1 MKRSTWPW
9 LFWLMVMV
17 ASWLQVSKV
26 TVVTDVSSFLP
37 GPVNASQG
45 LMVDQLRDGL
55 STRTLLI
62 GLRLAPRPGN
72 AAPSPEQMQALV
84 AASRALRSKLAADP
98 QFAWVSNGDAEA
110 LSAERDLIFDARY
123 LLAPG
128 VNPQHF
134 STPGLTQAFAELELA
149 LGSARGVL
157 IRPIAT
163 ADPTLTAL
171 QLLGKTPLGAAPQ
184 TAQGV
189 WLGANGTAALLLMET
204 KARGNDIEAMR
215 NTLDSAK
222 RTAQAVL
229 QTWPDLGPA
238 PVVELAGASYF
249 NVQSHDAIGQDANQL
264 ALLAL
269 GLVAAL
275 LLWALRSPRFLALAL
290 VPVVTGA
297 LAGFAV
303 VAWVN
308 HTIHGIT
315 LAFGVTLIG
324 EAVDYA
330 IYTHVQADASGQRP
344 VRFWR
349 QIYLAAFT
357 SLIGFAAMYFSGF
370 AGLQQLGLF
379 SIVGLLA
386 AVMCTRW
393 LLPPLLKH
401 SSPARNLFAWV
412 PSLCAAMRRLRA
424 GVLVLALAAVALIGL
439 RQASVW
445 QDNLD
450 SLSPSSALETAR
462 DQAYRDDVGVPDLR
476 TMVTVQGASLEEA
489 LLRTE
494 VTAQVLDTLIQEKAL
509 QGYDSPATLVPSVAL
524 QRTRQWSL
532 PPIDELRARVQ
543 VATQAGKL
551 KAAAFEPFLADVEA
565 SRTGKPIGLDY
576 YAGTLVGA
584 WLATQI
590 VTTPAT
596 PTVPQGVA
604 VLVLLRGAS
613 SIPHIRQRLSGA
625 DLPGVSLLELKGDVE
640 LLVSDYRQRA
650 LTASLIGMVVIFA
663 ALVLQLRRARAVA
676 SMVATI
682 VFTVIIT
689 AGLLLLH
696 QGQLTIFNLVAL
708 LLVVGVVSNYTL
720 FFSTLSP
727 EPDARQRESLSVLL
741 AAAST
746 LIGFSTLAF
755 SSTPVLAMI
764 GQTVAIGAAVGLGV
778 SMVFSADRAD
788 LTDPGADPG

>member
-1 MKRSTWPW
+1 MKRWAWICW
-9 LFWLMVMV
+9 LVVMG
-17 ASWLQVSKV
+17 ACWLQVGKV
-26 TVVTDVSSFLP
+26 SVVTDVSSFLP
-37 GPVNASQG
+37 GPVNASQR

-62 GLRLAPRPGN
+62 GLRLDQLPDN
-72 AAPSPEQMQALV
+72 VAPSPEQTQALV
-84 AASRALRSKLAADP
+84 AASRALRDKLAGDP

-128 VNPQHF
+128 VNVQHF
-134 STPGLTQAFAELELA
+134 STPALAQAFAELEQA
-149 LGSARGVL
+149 LGSARGAL

-184 TAQGV
+184 TTQGV
-189 WLGANGTAALLLMET
+189 WLGAKGTAALLLMET

-215 NTLDSAK
+215 STQDFARQSAK
-222 RTAQAVL
+222 TVL
-229 QTWPDLGPA
+229 QTWPDVGPA

-249 NVQSHDAIGQDANQL
+249 NVQSHDAIGQDAHQL
-264 ALLAL
+264 ALLAIA
-269 GLVAAL
+269 LVAAL

-290 VPVVTGA
+290 VPVATGA
-297 LAGFAV
+297 LAGFAA
-303 VAWVN
+303 VAWAN
-308 HTIHGIT
+308 NTIHGIT

-330 IYTHVQADASGQRP
+330 IYTHVQADATGQRP
-344 VRFWR
+344 ARFWR
-349 QIYLAAFT
+349 QVYLAAFT

-386 AVMCTRW
+386 AVVCTRW
-393 LLPPLLKH
+393 LLPPLLKPNRLA
-401 SSPARNLFAWV
+401 SNAFSWLPA
-412 PSLCAAMRRLRA
+412 LCATMRRLRA
-424 GVLVLALAAVALIGL
+424 GVLMLALGAVALIGL
-439 RQASVW
+439 QQASVW

-476 TMVTVQGASLEEA
+476 TMVTVQGATLEEA
-489 LLRTE
+489 LQRAE
-494 VTAQVLDTLIQEKAL
+494 ATAGVLDALIQEKAL
-509 QGYDSPATLVPSVAL
+509 LGYDSPAALLPSATL
-524 QRTRQWSL
+524 QQTRQASL
-532 PPIDELRARVQ
+532 PPSDELRSRLQA
-543 VATQAGKL
+543 ATKAGKL

-584 WLATQI
+584 WLSTQI

-596 PTVPQGVA
+596 STAPEGAA

-613 SIPHIRQRLSGA
+613 SIQDIRQRLSRS
-625 DLPGVSLLELKGDVE
+625 DLPGVSMLELKGDVE
-640 LLVSDYRQRA
+640 LLVSEYRQRA
-650 LTASLIGMVVIFA
+650 MTASLLGTVVIFV
-663 ALVLQLRRARAVA
+663 ALMLQLRRARAVL

-682 VFTVIIT
+682 VSTIVIT

-727 EPDARQRESLSVLL
+727 EPEARQRESLSVLL

-764 GQTVAIGAAVGLGV
+764 GLTVAIGAAVGLVV
-778 SMVFSADRAD
+778 SMIFSADRAD
-788 LTDPGADPG
+788 PGA